1 MPAEGERGLDTLELE
16 GAARNLN
23 FERAPCTL
31 QLEVEV
37 VCFVGLMCHA
47 PIVVPAVA
55 GREAVRCA
63 RTTRAM
69 REVAH
74 RVVRSRPDRVV
85 LISPHSPRLV
95 GFAAWR
101 GRHVG
106 DLADFRTPGV
116 AVDLPDAP
124 EVGEHCELPAV
135 SGPAGWLDHG
145 AMVPLA
151 FLWEAGW
158 RGPTAIVALPRR
170 PGPGN
175 EDLGRALAALA
186 GRTAVVASGDMSHRL
201 IPGAPAGF
209 HQRAKDFDAAF
220 VAALE
225 AEDWEAAVRAEPREL
240 AAEDVV
246 ESTRVAMGAAGAP
259 RNAEVLAYE
268 GPWGVGYTEAVLY
281 DPDPPLYA
289 VARRAIRERTLGRRP
304 TRYAEGPVSAGV
316 FVTLR
321 KDGRLRGCI
330 GHVAPVCDNLWEEVG
345 ECARAAARRDP
356 RFSPVKR
363 DELAELS
370 IGVSVLEPPVPIS
383 GPDELDP
390 AVYGVMVTA
399 GKRRGLLLP
408 EVAGIETVADQL
420 RIARQKGGITAW
432 EDQVLER
439 FTVRK
444 EVQP

>member
-1 MPAEGERGLDTLELE
+1 M
-16 GAARNLN
+16 
-23 FERAPCTL
+23 
-31 QLEVEV
+31 

-47 PIVVPAVA
+47 PIVIPAVA
-55 GREAVRCA
+55 GREAHTCVH
-63 RTTRAM
+63 TTRAM

-74 RVVRSRPDRVV
+74 RVVRSRPDRLV
-85 LISPHSPRLV
+85 LVSPHSPRV
-95 GFAAWR
+95 DGFAAWR

-106 DLADFRTPGV
+106 DLGDFRTPGV
-116 AVDLPDAP
+116 AVNLPDAP
-124 EVGEHCELPAV
+124 EVWQGLELPAV
-135 SGPAGWLDHG
+135 PGPPGWLDHG

-158 RGPTAIVALPRR
+158 RGPTAILALPRR

-175 EDLGRALAALA
+175 EALGRRLAELP
-186 GRTAVVASGDMSHRL
+186 GRTAVIASGDMSHRL

-209 HQRAKDFDAAF
+209 HRRARDFDAAF
-220 VAALE
+220 VAGLE
-225 AEDWEAAVRAEPREL
+225 AEDWEAAKRAEPREL

-246 ESTRVAMGAAGAP
+246 ETTRVAMGAAGQP
-259 RNAEVLAYE
+259 LHAEVLAYE
-268 GPWGVGYTEAVLY
+268 GPWGVGYTEAVLF

-321 KDGRLRGCI
+321 KDERLRGCI
-330 GHVAPVCDNLWEEVG
+330 GHVAPVCANLWEEVA
-345 ECARAAARRDP
+345 ECARAAARTDP
-356 RFSPVKR
+356 RFPPVKR
-363 DELAELS
+363 GELDALE
-370 IGVSVLEPPVPIS
+370 IEVSVLEPPEPIS
-383 GPDELDP
+383 GPGELDP
-390 AVYGVMVTA
+390 AVYGVVVTA
-399 GKRRGLLLP
+399 GNRRGLLLP
-408 EVAGIETVADQL
+408 EVAGIDTVDDQL
-420 RIARQKGGITAW
+420 RIARQKGDISAW